1 MSAKLHSIL
10 QQQGYCWLAAKKLC
24 ELVPLSSTLQQVVK
38 ENYIPTFDT
47 AVGYVTMQE
56 FLKIAG
62 QTIAYATRWLLG
74 CYLLEQHL
82 IKWPINWGT
91 PRSPDDST
99 VCPIPR
105 VGSTRNCWSNPESD
119 LWKVEMKTFQY
130 LSWVVR
136 INGNKI
142 NPLLRQKRNSR

>member
-1 MSAKLHSIL
+1 M
-10 QQQGYCWLAAKKLC
+10 
-24 ELVPLSSTLQQVVK
+24 LVSSQEAMRTGTFVFHTLQQVVK
-38 ENYIPTFDT
+38 ESYIPTFDT

-91 PRSPDDST
+91 PRSPDD
-99 VCPIPR
+99 
-105 VGSTRNCWSNPESD
+105 
-119 LWKVEMKTFQY
+119 
-130 LSWVVR
+130 
-136 INGNKI
+136 
-142 NPLLRQKRNSR
+142 

>member
-24 ELVPLSSTLQQVVK
+24 ELVPSSTLQQVVK

-62 QTIAYATRWLLG
+62 QTIAYATRWPLG

-82 IKWPINWGT
+82 IKWPINCGAL
-91 PRSPDDST
+91 PDPPMTRRCARFLESAQRGIVDQT
-99 VCPIPR
+99 QR
-105 VGSTRNCWSNPESD
+105 VIYER
-119 LWKVEMKTFQY
+119 LK
-130 LSWVVR
+130 
-136 INGNKI
+136 
-142 NPLLRQKRNSR
+142 